1 MLNTSTHA
9 RRVYKDRYLLIRLM
23 RDTVFGGEI
32 ENATKT
38 RWSEVQASEDRP
50 HTLFAFSVTTTT

>member
-1 MLNTSTHA
+1 M
-9 RRVYKDRYLLIRLM
+9 YKDRYLLIRLM